1 MNWVESPITPIDFRV
16 DAGIGLGPGYARV
29 EKHLFDSVGCDVL
42 EQVKCKC
49 GFDASTSTKYQGS
62 GVNGQQILGNLLMA
76 LGRFNPELLA
86 EQLQELPSLKRAL
99 DNGLPG
105 VVGSL
110 NGQISHFSQAA
121 EVLGQMCVAVD
132 SVESM
137 RWLLE
142 CGGDAAGVH
151 ASIAQMLKGNITPST
166 PRTLEQALSLG
177 SVRMWRLLHE
187 AYGPEIFWHAGMTA
201 SPETPRVFDLM
212 NKGRSDVLAL
222 WLQLDPTLM
231 RAKHYSGA
239 SILERARTIA
249 ESDDNGRELTQVIL
263 SAQARQAAGKA
274 IRELDAMAVGAA
286 GPAADLDGAAPAGG
300 FSPKA

>member
-137 RWLLE
+137 RWRCRWRACQHRADAQGKHHAIHTQNAGAGLE
-142 CGGDAAGVH
+142 PGQCSHVA
-151 ASIAQMLKGNITPST
+151 
-166 PRTLEQALSLG
+166 
-177 SVRMWRLLHE
+177 
-187 AYGPEIFWHAGMTA
+187 
-201 SPETPRVFDLM
+201 
-212 NKGRSDVLAL
+212 
-222 WLQLDPTLM
+222 
-231 RAKHYSGA
+231 
-239 SILERARTIA
+239 
-249 ESDDNGRELTQVIL
+249 
-263 SAQARQAAGKA
+263 
-274 IRELDAMAVGAA
+274 
-286 GPAADLDGAAPAGG
+286 PAA
-300 FSPKA
+300 